1 MKSGQVFLPPEE
13 FPVLRAER
21 AHAVIKV
28 HDEMH
33 ERIDP
38 RVEGAESAWRDF
50 NSPPPGVRHEGVVN
64 NVESRHLIP
73 FLFQDEKVLKKKKLS
88 RQ

>member
-1 MKSGQVFLPPEE
+1 MESGQVFLPPEE
-13 FPVLRAER
+13 LAVLRAER

-33 ERIDP
+33 ERVHP
-38 RVEGAESAWRDF
+38 RVEGAQSAGRDF
-50 NSPPPGVRHEGVVN
+50 NSPPPGVRHDGVVN

-73 FLFQDEKVLKKKKLS
+73 LLFQDEKVLKRKI
-88 RQ
+88 